1 MRLSFLLFTIILCTA
16 AVRHI
21 LYNIIGVVAIITI
34 LTIVY
39 HYAHQPGGSRVAAKE
54 SAARSETSA
63 RDFQSRI
70 RNHDFSCRVAARRLI
85 A

>member
-1 MRLSFLLFTIILCTA
+1 MVVVII
-16 AVRHI
+16 I
-21 LYNIIGVVAIITI
+21 IITI
-34 LTIVY
+34 NTIVY
-39 HYAHQPGGSRVAAKE
+39 HYAHQPGGSRVVAAK

-70 RNHDFSCRVAARRLI
+70 RIATTAAALRRGAARGLI